1 MVDPS
6 SDRVSR
12 APPYSYSRFEDFGFR
27 LRGCHALRPDFPVGS
42 ATLVFLTL
50 PGGLLPFR
58 SPLLRESRLIS
69 FPGLLRWFTSPSV
82 APPPYFIQVRGA
94 GITPGG
100 LPHSDIRGSRD
111 MCSFPRLFAACRV
124 LLRLSAPGH
133 PPWTCIR
140 LAIWPLH
147 LTFSLLLLAFLPCIF
162 QTTSDFSLTASSA
175 LLGQNR
181 VELLTPALSER
192 CSNQLS
198 YCPVAAVRQFQA
210 RKKRP
215 SCQTFCLV
223 PYTGT
228 LPFS

>member
-12 APPYSYSRFEDFGFR
+12 APPYSYSRFKDFGFR

-42 ATLVFLTL
+42 AALVFLTL
-50 PGGLLPFR
+50 PGGLFPFR
-58 SPLLRESRLIS
+58 SPLLRESLLIS
-69 FPGLLRWFTSPSV
+69 FPGLLRWFTSPGA
-82 APPPYFIQVRGA
+82 APPAYFIQQRGA
-94 GITPGG
+94 GITSCG

-147 LTFSLLLLAFLPCIF
+147 LDLFTCIPSLYI
-162 QTTSDFSLTASSA
+162 
-175 LLGQNR
+175 
-181 VELLTPALSER
+181 
-192 CSNQLS
+192 SNNFGLQ
-198 YCPVAAVRQFQA
+198 
-210 RKKRP
+210 
-215 SCQTFCLV
+215 
-223 PYTGT
+223 PYGFFRLTGT
-228 LPFS
+228 E